1 MRKINDTMNRLAV
14 AAYVEGGRM
23 RKKLADVLTR
33 KEGEGFV
40 DTALKILISV
50 VVGALLLAGLYALF
64 KDTILPT
71 LTQRIQNL
79 FNYQG
84 NDRTG
89 KNITFIE
96 NCLPGNWQANFMYM
110 EEKIE
115 SNRKNYKEFYRCR

>member
-1 MRKINDTMNRLAV
+1 MRKINDTVNRLTV
-14 AAYVEGGRM
+14 AACVKGTRM
-23 RKKLADVLTR
+23 KERVAGILAR

-71 LTQRIQNL
+71 LTQKITTL

-84 NDRTG
+84 
-89 KNITFIE
+89 
-96 NCLPGNWQANFMYM
+96 
-110 EEKIE
+110 
-115 SNRKNYKEFYRCR
+115 

>member
-1 MRKINDTMNRLAV
+1 MKKSNDIMNRV
-14 AAYVEGGRM
+14 TVSAYVKGGRM
-23 RKKLADVLTR
+23 KRKLADMLTR

-84 NDRTG
+84 
-89 KNITFIE
+89 
-96 NCLPGNWQANFMYM
+96 
-110 EEKIE
+110 
-115 SNRKNYKEFYRCR
+115 

>member
-14 AAYVEGGRM
+14 TVYVKSGRM
-23 RKKLADVLTR
+23 KQRIAGILAR

-64 KDTILPT
+64 KNTILPT
-71 LTQRIQNL
+71 LTQKITNL

-84 NDRTG
+84 
-89 KNITFIE
+89 
-96 NCLPGNWQANFMYM
+96 
-110 EEKIE
+110 
-115 SNRKNYKEFYRCR
+115 

>member
-1 MRKINDTMNRLAV
+1 MRKFNDTMNRLTVV
-14 AAYVEGGRM
+14 ACVKGGSM
-23 RKKLADVLTR
+23 KRKVADILAR
-33 KEGEGFV
+33 REGEGFV

-84 NDRTG
+84 
-89 KNITFIE
+89 
-96 NCLPGNWQANFMYM
+96 
-110 EEKIE
+110 
-115 SNRKNYKEFYRCR
+115 